1 MGVGGGGGGGGGG
14 CRKTYSIFQ
23 EKLGLRLSNFILQN
37 LS

>member
-1 MGVGGGGGGGGGG
+1 MGVDGGGGGGV
-14 CRKTYSIFQ
+14 CRKIYSIFQ